1 LGMKFREYINFLRI
15 KRAEEMLADKSLKL
29 TTLEILY
36 RCGFNNSATYYRAKK
51 KLEQSKR
58 IK

>member
-1 LGMKFREYINFLRI
+1 MF
-15 KRAEEMLADKSLKL
+15 ADKSLKL

-51 KLEQSKR
+51 KLEEEGRIAIKKAKTIRSKEYE
-58 IK
+58 K